1 MTRPLM
7 DLDAQVASIDADE
20 RTGALDLPRITSQQK
35 MFVAALVGGL
45 STRSAAEQAGCSYD
59 TGLKWARDEVIRA
72 YRDRYEEEMGRS
84 LQRVK
89 FTLDDAHGM
98 YMQSY
103 HMAATSAEM
112 TKATD
117 SLVKLHR
124 LNDAPVVELPKSVT
138 ARQLADLPVA
148 ELLRLAGLNVDRLSP
163 GAIDGEYEE
172 VEQ

>member
-35 MFVAALVGGL
+35 MLVAALVGGL
-45 STRSAAEQAGCSYD
+45 SIRAASEQAGCSYD
-59 TGLKWARDEVIRA
+59 TGLRWAKDEVIIA
-72 YRDRYEEEMGRS
+72 YREKYEAEMGRS

-89 FTLDDAHGM
+89 FTLDDAHAM

-103 HMAATSAEM
+103 HMAGTSAEM

-124 LNDAPVVELPKSVT
+124 LNEAPVAEVPKTVT

-148 ELLRLAGLNVDRLSP
+148 ELLRLAGLKVDQLAP
-163 GAIDGEYEE
+163 GAIDGEFE
-172 VEQ
+172 VVNP

>member
-7 DLDAQVASIDADE
+7 DLDAQVASITADE

-45 STRSAAEQAGCSYD
+45 STRAAAEQAGCSYD
-59 TGLKWARDEVIRA
+59 TGLRWAKDQVICA

-124 LNDAPVVELPKSVT
+124 LNEAQVVELPKSVT

-148 ELLRLAGLNVDRLSP
+148 ELLRLAGLKVDQLAP
-163 GAIDGEYEE
+163 GAIDGEFEE
-172 VEQ
+172 IE

>member
-7 DLDAQVASIDADE
+7 DLDAQVASITADE

-35 MFVAALVGGL
+35 MFVASLVGGL
-45 STRSAAEQAGCSYD
+45 SIRAATEQAGCSYD
-59 TGLKWARDEVIRA
+59 TGLKWAKDEVICA

-124 LNDAPVVELPKSVT
+124 LNEAPVVELPKSVT

-148 ELLRLAGLNVDRLSP
+148 ELLRLAGLKVDQLAP
-163 GAIDGEYEE
+163 GAIDGEFEE
-172 VEQ
+172 IE